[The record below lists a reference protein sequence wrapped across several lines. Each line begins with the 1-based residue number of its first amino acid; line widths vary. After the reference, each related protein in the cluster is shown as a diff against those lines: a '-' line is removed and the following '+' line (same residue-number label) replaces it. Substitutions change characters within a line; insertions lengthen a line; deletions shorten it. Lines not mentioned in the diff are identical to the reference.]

1 MDRSFSIARHKAAKP
16 ILFRNHLDT
25 IAQTK
30 TTSFFRITSIAN
42 PFYCN
47 RSLMRCPF
55 QALFDSYNFQKLNF
69 NSRQESLPV

>member
-30 TTSFFRITSIAN
+30 TTSFFRIASIAN

-47 RSLMRCPF
+47 RSLMR
-55 QALFDSYNFQKLNF
+55 
-69 NSRQESLPV
+69 